1 MIKVL
6 CRLQTIL
13 LTRVAL
19 TCLTLCAT
27 VLLPAPELVGFQDSG
42 QAETTETDDE
52 SAPPPLAAWETFS
65 PDNKDDALDGTQDR
79 AWEYRPYRVA
89 VWFCLDGSPELNAVY
104 PQFSQSV
111 AVRSRLIDPSGWAL
125 ETGRCPSRYRG
136 LFLRQLDQPDEIPGF
151 PDQRIIGDYDKV
163 MVVCL
168 TAESNHLLSRV
179 REFDVQT
186 QQWGPIT
193 ERQTASA
200 SGLAGDVVDAIVASF
215 MPIAI
220 IDRVDEIQ
228 IEGQRPR
235 DQVVMR
241 ARGVKSCVYATIEE
255 VDAAALP
262 ADGEGNDES
271 GPQLDPRFPL
281 VVKQRESSPVYIRDS
296 DRFLPIIRSTDRKG
310 ENVRLDPLEFTFLT
324 VDSQEDAE
332 VRASI
337 QSSFRAPLSQR
348 ASRRAQKLALVIR
361 PPESSTTLRLMS
373 TGKNPVPLEGMEVFS
388 RRPDQEKGTDNE
400 ELGLTDWRGEIEIPP
415 SPDGLRL
422 ILVKRGSRPLKRI
435 PIIPG
440 LNKEVTTTLPNDETR
455 LYAEGVFRGFQN
467 EILSLITRR
476 EVAIQELDA
485 ALKTKNKDEA
495 DQALSRYQD
504 LESLASVKDRLSN
517 AASDLKFLTTDDR
530 ELGYIENNLKQLLG
544 ILTKKIEESR
554 DTEFLE
560 RIQALST
567 NSN

>member
-1 MIKVL
+1 M
-6 CRLQTIL
+6 
-13 LTRVAL
+13 
-19 TCLTLCAT
+19 TLWT
-27 VLLPAPELVGFQDSG
+27 VLRTG
-42 QAETTETDDE
+42 
-52 SAPPPLAAWETFS
+52 
-65 PDNKDDALDGTQDR
+65 

-104 PQFSQSV
+104 PKFSESV

-136 LFLRQLDQPDEIPGF
+136 LFLRHLDQPENIAGF

-228 IEGQRPR
+228 VEGQRPR

-255 VDAAALP
+255 VDPATLP
-262 ADGEGNDES
+262 ADGEQSDES

-310 ENVRLDPLEFTFLT
+310 ENVRLDPLEFTYLT

-361 PPESSTTLRLMS
+361 PPESATTLRLMS
-373 TGKNPVPLEGMEVFS
+373 TGKNQVPLEGMEVFS
-388 RRPDQEKGTDNE
+388 RRPDQEAGTDNE

-440 LNKEVTTTLPNDETR
+440 LYKEVTTTLPNDETR

-485 ALKTKNKDEA
+485 ALKSKNKDEA
-495 DQALSRYQD
+495 DKALSRYQD

-530 ELGYIENNLKQLLG
+530 ELGYIDNNLKQLLG